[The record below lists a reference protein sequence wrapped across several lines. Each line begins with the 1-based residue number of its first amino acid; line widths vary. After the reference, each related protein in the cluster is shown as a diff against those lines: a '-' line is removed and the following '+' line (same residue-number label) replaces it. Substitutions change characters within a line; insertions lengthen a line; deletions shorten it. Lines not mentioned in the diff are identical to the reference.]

1 LNQSDFEEYF
11 LESLISD
18 NTDIS
23 LNALMFNIDQLNEE
37 YLFGIRTIP
46 DAVQKETV
54 KIQDLSMIN
63 LSTFKP

>member
-1 LNQSDFEEYF
+1 
-11 LESLISD
+11 
-18 NTDIS
+18 
-23 LNALMFNIDQLNEE
+23 MFNIDQLNEE

-63 LSTFKP
+63 LSTFNP